1 MPTPQ
6 HDDSRLHDGMHY
18 PVGHLIGIVRDGQ
31 EAEQAARSLCDA
43 GSTDVVVLDGRP
55 ALKALRSRERA
66 AQPLARAWA
75 RLSTYLSD
83 EADARQ
89 AALDALDQ
97 GHAIV
102 MVYASGREQRDQAE
116 GILRA
121 HGARGLAYFG
131 RWTITELSR

>member
-1 MPTPQ
+1 MRTPPY
-6 HDDSRLHDGMHY
+6 DDSQLHDGMHY

-31 EAEQAARSLCDA
+31 EAEKAARNLHDA
-43 GSTDVVVLDGRP
+43 GFTDVVVLDGRP
-55 ALKALRSRERA
+55 ALETIRSRERA
-66 AQPLARAWA
+66 AHPLARAWA
-75 RLSTYLSD
+75 QLSAYLSD

-102 MVYASGREQRDQAE
+102 MVYASGVAQQDQAE

-121 HGARGLAYFG
+121 HAARGLAYFG